1 MAEEIGFEPT
11 VRFHTLR
18 FQRSTLNHSDTP
30 PWQILYAPCFYIHQY
45 LYPASKNHMILVLFM
60 CLNSTYKIMKTF
72 KKDLMDAINLLA
84 NIESRLQINFL
95 NPNEKAVFYSIVMKE
110 NQDQKC
116 IISDV
121 IKMSKLSRST
131 VFKTLKLLQS
141 KNLISLHQSAIDK
154 REFNIQVE
162 V

>member
-1 MAEEIGFEPT
+1 
-11 VRFHTLR
+11 
-18 FQRSTLNHSDTP
+18 
-30 PWQILYAPCFYIHQY
+30 
-45 LYPASKNHMILVLFM
+45 
-60 CLNSTYKIMKTF
+60 
-72 KKDLMDAINLLA
+72 
-84 NIESRLQINFL
+84 
-95 NPNEKAVFYSIVMKE
+95 MKE
-110 NQDQKC
+110 NQNQKC

-141 KNLISLHQSAIDK
+141 KNLISLHQSATDK

>member
-1 MAEEIGFEPT
+1 
-11 VRFHTLR
+11 
-18 FQRSTLNHSDTP
+18 
-30 PWQILYAPCFYIHQY
+30 
-45 LYPASKNHMILVLFM
+45 
-60 CLNSTYKIMKTF
+60 
-72 KKDLMDAINLLA
+72 MDAVHLLA
-84 NIESRLQINFL
+84 DIESRLQLNYL